1 MPILLKQTVDVLNKC
16 VHCSMNIAS
25 TGILPDLSRANVLT
39 RILLQLLSISLT
51 SPFSQSYSLLNQVTK
66 SLPKKNMREK
76 DETGFFTR

>member
-1 MPILLKQTVDVLNKC
+1 MPTLLKQTVDVLNKC

-25 TGILPDLSRANVLT
+25 TGILPDSSRANVLT

-66 SLPKKNMREK
+66 SLPKKNMQEK
-76 DETGFFTR
+76 DETRFFTR